1 MVAGAKRK
9 YDVFLSFRGED
20 TRKNFVSHL
29 YRALTKKGVHTFRD
43 DRSVEKGKTIKDELI
58 GAIKESRL
66 AVIVFSANYA
76 SSRWCLEE
84 LVKIIECKIQRKQTV
99 IPICYGINESEK
111 CSIVDAFAEAF
122 AKREADSTDGYFDE
136 ERLKIWRKALTEAID
151 SGWDVNKC
159 VEQNY
164 RNEAECIEQI
174 VKEIVSKLRWEQVGG
189 ESPWLHSFS
198 SISLPV
204 VCACIFFCD
213 HL

>member
-1 MVAGAKRK
+1 MVAGAKPK

-58 GAIKESRL
+58 GAVEESRL

-84 LVKIIECKIQRKQTV
+84 LIKIIECKIQRKQTV

-122 AKREADSTDGYFDE
+122 AKCEADSTTDSYFDE
-136 ERLKIWRKALTEAID
+136 ERVKSWRKALTEAID

-159 VEQNY
+159 VEQYYPYTHLNSK
-164 RNEAECIEQI
+164 ID
-174 VKEIVSKLRWEQVGG
+174 VVSRLGMKRKYSADCLLDDAFV
-189 ESPWLHSFS
+189 
-198 SISLPV
+198 IK
-204 VCACIFFCD
+204 
-213 HL
+213 